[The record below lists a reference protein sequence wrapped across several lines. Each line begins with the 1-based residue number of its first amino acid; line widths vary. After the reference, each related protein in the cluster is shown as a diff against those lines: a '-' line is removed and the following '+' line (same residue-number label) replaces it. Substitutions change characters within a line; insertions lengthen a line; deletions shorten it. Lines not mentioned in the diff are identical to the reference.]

1 MQTGRFSTSM
11 RSVFPPSVQASVLL
25 DRLREGF
32 QESRRCPRVTYPE
45 SYTTKYTSI
54 QRLFLGGQRSV
65 LLKGVGDRVEVLHS
79 PPYNL
84 HLTTYT
90 LQPTLNTPHPQPW
103 PLRPCTPS
111 HIQRTEMRT
120 GVGGRVEGVGFRAL
134 YVGWSTGV

>member
-90 LQPTLNTPHPQPW
+90 LQPTLYTLHPQPW
-103 PLRPCTPS
+103 PLHPCTPS
-111 HIQRTEMRT
+111 YIQRTESHTLNPAPYTRAH
-120 GVGGRVEGVGFRAL
+120 FRAL
-134 YVGWSTGV
+134 DVGWSTRA